1 MKKKTKNTRE
11 SVQQLYKKLYGK
23 KEGKLPKEFE
33 GGGFWNQGKET
44 NNSAQIASTA
54 NTIGTALSAST
65 SAFNQPSNPEFA
77 KAAQGENAIMQ
88 GVSAI
93 PVIGGIIGGVDAIG
107 EAIGGPIR
115 KNLEQTDHAG
125 NINNPGAVKA
135 GAIIGGILDPIKAL
149 TTRASYKG
157 GFGDISGDKYVAH
170 LEQKDKEAFRAK
182 RNAAKNAQLTAM
194 GETPLFSKGG
204 TLERYNLPTHAQQ
217 DSNNIN
223 SIMDG
228 QGSQFDKKE
237 TKLNGKNGEQDFAF
251 SDNLMFGDKTLAAHS
266 NKVDSKWAG
275 RNDKISQDSKKEE
288 LDELKKINN
297 VLKDEIEQKEEFKA
311 FKKSM
316 GDPQK
321 FWEGGTDDETPTK
334 QAQGILDFVTPY
346 DKLVAQTPTEDI
358 TPINIGNVPITNMG
372 RTIPPVDVQ
381 KPNLDFDMNKL
392 PNLDPYQNIKGI
404 APTTL
409 ENYKEKEIKEKGL
422 RNKFDTSFLEA
433 GNAEQLAGM
442 IPGTVFNLVNALK
455 PADKVKA
462 KRDDSIITKQQ
473 VSPEAALK
481 EARQSFAQ
489 FKDALVS
496 GGSIQGRANNA
507 AMGASK
513 TQEALGK
520 IHSDYDMNN
529 KGLQSKFEADIS
541 KQKRYNN
548 LEESKAEDLTAQ
560 NKAAKEMFG
569 AKAATQFGQGI
580 TEFGKSKKSDLTNKI
595 GYKVLSEMYP
605 DFTMSRYDEILKNKG
620 NIYQF
625 KDGKFYDSRTG
636 KEVTKN

>member
-182 RNAAKNAQLTAM
+182 RNADKNAQLTAM
-194 GETPLFSKGG
+194 GEAPLFSKGG

-228 QGSQFDKKE
+228 QGSQFDKRE

-321 FWEGGTDDETPTK
+321 FWEGGTDEDEIIYDYNTPSTRPNYR
-334 QAQGILDFVTPY
+334 AMS
-346 DKLVAQTPTEDI
+346 A
-358 TPINIGNVPITNMG
+358 NMSPEEFNETVNKKPAIVD

-560 NKAAKEMFG
+560 NKAAKIMFG

-580 TEFGKSKKSDLTNKI
+580 TEFGKAKKSDLTNKI

-605 DFTMSRYDEILKNKG
+605 DFTMAKYDEILKNKG
-620 NIYQF
+620 NVYQF
-625 KDGKFYDSRTG
+625 RGDKVYDSRTG